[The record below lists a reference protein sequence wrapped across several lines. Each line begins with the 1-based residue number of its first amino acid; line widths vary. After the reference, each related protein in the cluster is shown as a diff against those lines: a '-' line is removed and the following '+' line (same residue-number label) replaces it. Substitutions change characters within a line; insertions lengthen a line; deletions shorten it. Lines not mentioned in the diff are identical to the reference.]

1 MTLSAA
7 AAGSIRSIW
16 STGRAMTGEMPS
28 RDSMVTLSYDGAMS
42 DERCRV
48 RGAGTGPR

>member
-16 STGRAMTGEMPS
+16 STGRAITGEMPS
-28 RDSMVTLSYDGAMS
+28 SDSIVTLSYDGATR
-42 DERCRV
+42 DER
-48 RGAGTGPR
+48 